1 MDDATPPRHF
11 ETPVPKNRQRIA
23 LILVVKRKKPATP
36 LGITGS
42 STALA

>member
-1 MDDATPPRHF
+1 MMRRH
-11 ETPVPKNRQRIA
+11 PGILKRQGQKIGKESR
-23 LILVVKRKKPATP
+23 LFHWVKRKKPATP